1 MLGCRASSR
10 LSVLN
15 PSKAF
20 RSHQIKQTLAI
31 RPSPGTNLPHKLFN
45 FNRQPFS
52 FSTVRPLS
60 AIKEQRINSSENG
73 IVNSVLRDHLSSV
86 STTLKAVNELA
97 NWKEMQDEVSSIQ
110 TELDVCCCFN
120 MQELTLTRLS
130 SQKTHGIILK
140 LP

>member
-31 RPSPGTNLPHKLFN
+31 RPSPGANLPHKLFN

-60 AIKEQRINSSENG
+60 AIKEQRINSSEN
-73 IVNSVLRDHLSSV
+73 VNSVLRDHLSSV
-86 STTLKAVNELA
+86 STTLKAVDELA
-97 NWKEMQDEVSSIQ
+97 NWKEMQDEVSTLQ
-110 TELDVCCCFN
+110 KELDVRFSFN
-120 MQELTLTRLS
+120 YAS
-130 SQKTHGIILK
+130 IITDS
-140 LP
+140 PV